1 MTDPLIDSFLAY
13 LAHQKRYSPHTV
25 VAYRTDLGQF
35 ADFFARLN
43 DSPDPEAP
51 AEGAGQPGPSLA
63 EAGHSDIRAWMVSL
77 LDDEKLTSRSVN
89 RKLATLRTFYKFL
102 HKRGDLAKTPMQKV
116 RFLKAAKKISPFV
129 PEADTARIPDTIEFA
144 DDFAGQRDKLV
155 IELLYGTGIRLS
167 ELINLRVQ
175 DIAFYQG
182 TIRVMGK
189 KQKQRIVPLHPELLA
204 FLKTFV
210 QIHAKGGWLIT
221 TQHGEQA
228 YPMLIYRTVRNV
240 LDRVTSVERRSP
252 HVLRHTFAT
261 HLLEQ
266 GADLNAIK
274 DLLGHSSL
282 ASTQT
287 YAHNTIGK
295 LKKVFEQAHPKA

>member
-1 MTDPLIDSFLAY
+1 MNDSIDSFLAY
-13 LAHQKRYSPHTV
+13 LAHQKRYSPHTIT
-25 VAYRTDLGQF
+25 AYRTDLVQYE
-35 ADFFARLN
+35 DFYARLN
-43 DSPDPEAP
+43 ATDE
-51 AEGAGQPGPSLA
+51 
-63 EAGHSDIRAWMVSL
+63 EAGMAVPRPQLQAATHSDVRSWMISL
-77 LDDEKLTSRSVN
+77 MDDEKITSRSIN

-102 HKRGDLAKTPMQKV
+102 HKRGEIAKTPMHKI

-129 PEADTARIPDTIEFA
+129 PEADTERIPETIVFA
-144 DDFAGQRDKLV
+144 EDFEGQRNKLV
-155 IELLYGTGIRLS
+155 IELLYGTGIRLA
-167 ELINLRVQ
+167 ELINLQVR
-175 DIAFYQG
+175 DIYFYEG
-182 TIRVMGK
+182 TIKVTGK
-189 KQKQRIVPLHPELLA
+189 KNKQRIIPLHPPLLD
-204 FLKTFV
+204 FLKMFV
-210 QIHAKGGWLIT
+210 QIHVKAGGWLVT
-221 TQHGEQA
+221 TNKGEQA
-228 YPMLIYRTVRNV
+228 YPMLIYRTVREV